1 MTPHYVFFICSGFD
15 LAASH
20 DRTDVIIETYET
32 VKKSTGILKKKN
44 YI

>member
-32 VKKSTGILKKKN
+32 VKNVYRYIKKKN